1 MDDNIA
7 IKIENVSKEYRVYKS
22 NRQKIAHEL
31 FGLDRGL
38 PFKALSNI
46 NIEIKKGENVGILGN
61 IGSGRTSL
69 AKVIAGISYPTEGNV
84 QINGS
89 IIPVFELKGGFD
101 LNFNGYDNIR
111 IKGCTMGW
119 NKQQIKEREHEI
131 IEFAELEDQI
141 HLKMSALRPVDRMRL
156 GLTMIL
162 MDDSDI
168 MVFDSPFQVGSFA
181 LRNKYIEKI
190 RERTE
195 SGDRT
200 LVMVNVVWEITKTLC
215 ERGIVIHNGEIKYDG
230 PYDKAVKVYSE
241 KYRDKR
247 TNIKKR
253 EVDNEEQND
262 DNDDGAIFSDF

>member
-1 MDDNIA
+1 MDDSIA
-7 IKIENVSKEYRVYKS
+7 IKLENVSKEYRVYKS
-22 NRQKIAHEL
+22 NRQKIAHEV

-38 PFKALSNI
+38 PFKALDNI
-46 NIEIKKGENVGILGN
+46 NIEIRKGENVGILGN

-89 IIPVFELKGGFD
+89 VIPVFELRGGFD
-101 LNFNGYDNIR
+101 LHFNGYDNIR

-119 NKQQIKEREHEI
+119 SKQQIKEREREI
-131 IEFAELEDQI
+131 IEFAELEEKI
-141 HLKMSALRPVDRMRL
+141 HLKMSGLRPVDRMRL

-181 LRNKYIEKI
+181 LRDKYIKKI
-190 RERTE
+190 RERAE
-195 SGDRT
+195 SSDRT

-215 ERGIVIHNGEIKYDG
+215 ERGIVLHNGEIKYDG
-230 PYDKAVKVYSE
+230 PYDEAVKIYRK
-241 KYRDKR
+241 KYRDKK
-247 TNIKKR
+247 IKVEKQ
-253 EVDNEEQND
+253 EEANEEQND
-262 DNDDGAIFSDF
+262 DNEDESGFSDF